1 MALYMSEEMVPN
13 LRHTNDFV
21 GAYVTAGARIHLYGY
36 LDSLQ
41 KRALYCDNDSVIYI
55 QPTAEIPLVQTGD
68 FLGAMTS
75 ELKP

>member
-1 MALYMSEEMVPN
+1 MALYISEEMVPN

-41 KRALYCDNDSVIYI
+41 KRALYCDDSVIYI
-55 QPTAEIPLVQTGD
+55 QPTAEISLVQTGD